1 MDDPL
6 LGAFLLVLTFGSAR
20 KYDAPESST
29 IQLHEASG
37 TSTSRLGEV
46 LEHGRRVLPRITLE
60 QWRRKKGGK
69 SPSTLPPLKRKGK
82 KFREKA
88 EILI

>member
-20 KYDAPESST
+20 KYDAPESLT

-46 LEHGRRVLPRITLE
+46 LEHGRRVLPGLPWNTGEEKRWKKALPHSPLE
-60 QWRRKKGGK
+60 EERK
-69 SPSTLPPLKRKGK
+69 
-82 KFREKA
+82 
-88 EILI
+88 EI

>member
-37 TSTSRLGEV
+37 TSTSRHGEV
-46 LEHGRRVLPRITLE
+46 FEHGPRVLPRITLE
-60 QWRRKKGGK
+60 HGEKRREKKAF
-69 SPSTLPPLKRKGK
+69 PHPPLNSKGK
-82 KFREKA
+82 KF
-88 EILI
+88 